1 MYPSFAEA
9 ARTLITRE
17 SHVVLATVTPEGYP
31 YSSTVAYAVTDDG
44 DLLML
49 LSQLAQH
56 TKNMALDEGTED
68 SGTDLAPASLF
79 IHDQLG
85 LADPLAEPRLSL
97 LGKVRLEPDK
107 TAYQAAFTAKH
118 PSAEVYINFH
128 DFSFYRFVPDK
139 LYYIAGF
146 GRMGWATAEDYR
158 AAHPDPL
165 IEVAEGAIMHMNEDH
180 RDALCD
186 YVRVFG
192 KSRVDLIN
200 VTDATMLN
208 LDQFGFDVLATVIV
222 EDDTRFV
229 TVRIPFL
236 NPVTDPTTLRTAMVA
251 LSEQVRG

>member
-9 ARTLITRE
+9 ARTLLARE
-17 SHVVLATVTPEGYP
+17 SHVVLATITPEGYP

-44 DLLML
+44 DVIML

-56 TKNMALDEGTED
+56 TQNMALEEAT
-68 SGTDLAPASLF
+68 AQAQASLF

-97 LGKVRLEPDK
+97 LGRVMLEPDK
-107 TAYQAAFTAKH
+107 ATYQAAFIAKH
-118 PSAEVYINFH
+118 PQAEVYVNFT
-128 DFSFYRFVPDK
+128 DFAFYRFVPEK

-158 AAHPDPL
+158 AARPDPL
-165 IEVAEGAIMHMNEDH
+165 IEVAEGAITHMNEDH

-192 KSRVDLIN
+192 KSRVDLSN
-200 VTDATMLN
+200 VSNAKMLN
-208 LDQFGFDVLATVIV
+208 LDQFGFDVLAAVVV
-222 EDDTRFV
+222 EDDMRSV
-229 TVRIPFL
+229 SVRITFL

-251 LSEQVRG
+251 LSEKVRR